1 MAAWNPYIQWTA
13 VNVLRMVKLFG
24 WEIKM
29 AQRLDQSRQQE
40 LKWLWKL
47 KVCRKANFIDVH
59 MLLLITL

>member
-24 WEIKM
+24 WETKM
-29 AQRLDQSRQQE
+29 TQRIDQSRQQE

-47 KVCRKANFIDVH
+47 KVCLKANLID